1 MPRAMIIL
9 AALLMASATLAQPQ
23 LLDPD
28 EARELVAS
36 ADESAYK
43 GADRLILFDR
53 SVVEVEDSGLSH
65 RFEHRLI
72 KVLEPG
78 GARALRALR
87 FDYDPTSNDVQV
99 LGVRIHRADSTTVDV
114 DPADMVDTTAPASMI
129 YWGARMKVL
138 GIPALAPGDALES
151 LAYTKGFLIAYLYAD
166 DEERFIPPMRG
177 HFYDVVTF
185 QGNQPF
191 VEKSYELRLPK
202 DKPLQYTVYNG
213 EVASSLSFD
222 EEHFVYRFWREDM
235 PAIEREPRMPDLTDI
250 APKVVMATAEDWEAK
265 SRWFYETNEWVFESN
280 EDIDAKVRE
289 ITRGLSEDEAIA
301 ALLHWVAQNIRYS
314 GLTMGEGEGYTIH
327 PSSMTFEDRCGV
339 CKDIAGILVTM
350 LRVAGFETYAA
361 MTMAGA
367 RVEAVPADQFNHCV
381 VALKKDDGD
390 YLMLDPTWAPWN
402 NPLWSRW
409 EGEQHFVIGTPWG
422 ETRMMIPAFGPEENQ
437 MDVVSR
443 AKLSADGNLEG
454 SFTLTGKGIG
464 DGSLRGVR
472 ANRPAKDMRRY
483 LEGWMR
489 RLSPRAELL
498 DFKISDHR
506 DFTIDTEIQLEYR
519 VPNFATDL
527 GADMRF
533 VSPAMLLVAE
543 FGTLNRL
550 ATAPDSEERTH
561 PAFLWAPQTVVID
574 EELTLPKK
582 YEAETP
588 SDEESPGQAASAS
601 LDWKLD
607 GRKLSLSAS
616 ATLGRRLVE
625 AKDWHEVYKARSMFA
640 DGAETEILLRGEGSK

>member
-9 AALLMASATLAQPQ
+9 AALLLATAAAAQPQ
-23 LLDPD
+23 LLPLD
-28 EARELVAS
+28 EARTLIDE
-36 ADESAYK
+36 ADAEPYE

-53 SVVEVEDSGLSH
+53 STVEVEDSGLSH
-65 RFEHRLI
+65 RYEHRLI

-78 GARALRALR
+78 GARVLRALR

-99 LGVRIHRADSTTVDV
+99 LGVRIHRADSTVVDV
-114 DPADMVDTTAPASMI
+114 DPADLVDTTAPASMI

-138 GIPALAPGDALES
+138 GVPALAPGDALES
-151 LAYTKGFLIAYLYAD
+151 LSYTKGFLIAYLYQD

-177 HFYDVVTF
+177 HFYDVVAF
-185 QGNQPF
+185 QGGQPF
-191 VEKSYELRLPK
+191 LEKSYELLLPR

-213 EVASSLSFD
+213 EVASSLSFG
-222 EEHFVYRFWREDM
+222 EEHFIYKFWREDM
-235 PAIEREPRMPDLTDI
+235 PAVDREARMPDLTDVV
-250 APKVVMATAEDWEAK
+250 PKVVMATAEDWEAK

-280 EDIDAKVRE
+280 DEIDAKVRE
-289 ITRGLSEDEAIA
+289 IIRGLDEDEAIA

-314 GLTMGEGEGYTIH
+314 GLSMGQGEGYTIH

-339 CKDIAGILVTM
+339 CKDIAGMLVTM

-381 VALKKDDGD
+381 VALKKEDGD

-422 ETRMMIPAFGPEENQ
+422 ETRMMIPAFGPEENR

-443 AKLSADGNLEG
+443 AKLDDDGTLDG
-454 SFTLTGKGIG
+454 SFTLTGKGIA
-464 DGSLRGVR
+464 DGRLRGAR
-472 ANRPAKDMRRY
+472 ADRPMKDLHRY
-483 LEGWMR
+483 LEGWVR

-498 DFKISDHR
+498 DFEISDHR
-506 DFTIDTEIQLEYR
+506 DFTRDTELTLEYR
-519 VPNFATDL
+519 VPGFADDL
-527 GADMRF
+527 GEAMRLH
-533 VSPAMLLVAE
+533 SPALLLVGENGA
-543 FGTLNRL
+543 LNRL
-550 ATAPDSEERTH
+550 AGAPNMEERNH
-561 PAFLWAPQTVVID
+561 PAFMWAPQTVAVN
-574 EELTLPKK
+574 EELTLPRK
-582 YEAETP
+582 YEAEAP
-588 SDEESPGQAASAS
+588 DDEESSGQAASAS
-601 LDWKLD
+601 LDWELD
-607 GRKLSLSAS
+607 GRKLSLSAT

-625 AKDWHEVYKARSMFA
+625 AEDWPEVHKARSVFA
-640 DGAETEILLRGEGSK
+640 EGAQAQILLRGEGSK

>member
-1 MPRAMIIL
+1 MIFL
-9 AALLMASATLAQPQ
+9 TALLLAGGATAEPQ
-23 LLDPD
+23 LLDPG
-28 EARELVAS
+28 EARELIEN
-36 ADESAYK
+36 ADDSKYD

-65 RFEHRLI
+65 RYEHRLI

-114 DPADMVDTTAPASMI
+114 DPAALVDTTAPASMI

-235 PAIEREPRMPDLTDI
+235 SAIEREPRMPDLTDI

-265 SRWFYETNEWVFESN
+265 SRWFYETNEWVFASN
-280 EDIDAKVRE
+280 DEIDTKVRE

-314 GLTMGEGEGYTIH
+314 GLSMGEGEGYTIH

-443 AKLSADGNLEG
+443 AELAADGSLKG
-454 SFTLTGKGIG
+454 SFTLTGKGIA
-464 DGSLRGVR
+464 DGRLRGVR
-472 ANRPAKDMRRY
+472 ADRPAREMHRY

-506 DFTIDTEIQLEYR
+506 DFTIDTILELEYR

-533 VSPAMLLVAE
+533 VSPAMLLVGDY
-543 FGTLNRL
+543 GTLNRL
-550 ATAPDSEERTH
+550 AVAPDAEERIH
-561 PAFLWAPQTVVID
+561 PAFLWAPQTVVVD
-574 EELTLPKK
+574 EEVTLPKK

-607 GRKLSLSAS
+607 GRKLSLSAT

-625 AKDWHEVYKARSMFA
+625 AEDWPEVHGARTKFA
-640 DGAETEILLRGEGSK
+640 EGAETEILLRGEGSK